1 MTSKLLKRISAL
13 RGINPRLNAVTDEV
27 TEIITTVEKTLVDEL
42 KIGIDASQWFQT
54 EFGGEEGNSREYY
67 LSFNRVGAAGFRIH
81 VAILTVRDTSE
92 ETGKA
97 GTREM
102 LNEERILWTSCGR
115 EIKLKAFE
123 KLPELLDS
131 IISGAESLAQTA
143 DLTATKIK
151 QMVSDEAEETEETD
165 EPEEIEETDE
175 PEETWRRGQSRRRVY
190 TVKDAARAH
199 RQYFEDQGMSET
211 ALATVTFNVWKED
224 GPGGFVSR
232 DAQGKAR
239 CAIVFVDE
247 DRHCGNHIPRRR
259 VRSGLD
265 RLVVKIAV
273 DLAALGGIGGGARV
287 FVSAFAVPLQFVHS
301 WTWMIQLTA
310 ILMRSAACAN
320 SAGG

>member
-54 EFGGEEGNSREYY
+54 EFGGEEGNTREYY

-97 GTREM
+97 GTRET

-131 IISGAESLAQTA
+131 IIAGAERLVQTA

-151 QMVSDEAEETEETD
+151 QMVSDEAEEDLESD

-211 ALATVTFNVWKED
+211 ALATVTFNAWKED

-232 DAQGKAR
+232 DAQGKVR

-247 DRHCGNHIPRRR
+247 DGTAEITFPDGE
-259 VRSGLD
+259 SD
-265 RLVVKIAV
+265 Q
-273 DLAALGGIGGGARV
+273 
-287 FVSAFAVPLQFVHS
+287 VS
-301 WTWMIQLTA
+301 ID
-310 ILMRSAACAN
+310 
-320 SAGG
+320 